1 MIHTWSHTS
10 FGLGPDSHNSK
21 VPIPCGTIIYQALEC
36 TPVYSKQSS
45 TISIECQHQ
54 ISCVPPLLEL
64 YSFILQNDAWSAF
77 WYGRWVGDHTFWQ
90 MCKLGHL
97 INYTC
102 KQEKSVAELLQNL
115 CSCYQCSTR
124 TACKLCVRIWTPRQ
138 LDQSSGTST
147 MPFHHPPHLSLLS
160 LGNEDFFPA

>member
-1 MIHTWSHTS
+1 LNHKAQLFVYLVRPSFVRQVGTMIHTWSHTS

-21 VPIPCGTIIYQALEC
+21 VPIPCGTITYQALEC

-54 ISCVPPLLEL
+54 ISHVPPLLEL

-77 WYGRWVGDHTFWQ
+77 WYGRWVGPHTFWQ

-102 KQEKSVAELLQNL
+102 KQKKV
-115 CSCYQCSTR
+115 
-124 TACKLCVRIWTPRQ
+124 
-138 LDQSSGTST
+138 
-147 MPFHHPPHLSLLS
+147 
-160 LGNEDFFPA
+160 